1 VVSCEW
7 WLKEKTHKPRLP
19 LIAYHSP
26 LTTHQTMFSKILIAN
41 RGEIAVRVIRTCR
54 EMGIKTVAVHSVAD
68 KDALH
73 ARLADEKVCIGP
85 APSKE
90 SYLSIANV
98 VSAATI
104 TGAEAIHPGY
114 GFLAENSSFA
124 EICEQMG
131 IKFIGPT
138 VSAIESMGNKA
149 AARAKMREAGVP
161 IIPGTGVLEDEKEAL
176 EAARRI
182 GFPVIIK
189 ASAGG
194 GGKGMRVVHT
204 EGELGAQFTQAR
216 VEAENAFG
224 NGEVYIEKYLVEP
237 RHVEVQILAD
247 EHGNVIHLGE
257 RDCSVQTARHQKMIE
272 ESPCSVLNEGTR
284 KKLGEAA
291 VKGAKAVGYHN
302 AGTIEFLVTADGNF
316 YFMEMNTRIQVEHPV
331 TEMVTGVD
339 LIREQLRVAAGE
351 KLTLRQ
357 KDVEINGHCIE
368 VRLTAEDPEN
378 GFKPSVG
385 TIARFDVPGG
395 PGVRVDSH
403 LYQGYQVPPFYDS
416 LLAKILV
423 HAPTRLEAI
432 AKMERAL
439 HETRLDGVPSTLPF
453 HLKVLGNDYFRRG
466 ELSTDFLARRM
477 NV

>member
-1 VVSCEW
+1 
-7 WLKEKTHKPRLP
+7 
-19 LIAYHSP
+19 
-26 LTTHQTMFSKILIAN
+26 MFSKILIAN
-41 RGEIAVRVIRTCR
+41 RGEIAVRVMRTCR

-68 KDALH
+68 RDAMH
-73 ARLADEKVCIGP
+73 VCIADESVCIGP
-85 APSKE
+85 AASKE
-90 SYLSIANV
+90 SYLSLANV
-98 VSAATI
+98 VAAANI
-104 TGAEAIHPGY
+104 TNAEAIHPAY

-124 EICEQMG
+124 EICGEVG
-131 IKFIGPT
+131 IKFIGPP

-149 AARAKMREAGVP
+149 SARAKMREAGVP
-161 IIPGTGVLEDEKEAL
+161 IIPGTGVIADEKEAL
-176 EAARRI
+176 EAARKI

-194 GGKGMRVVHT
+194 GGKGMRVVHG
-204 EGELGAQFTQAR
+204 EGELVSQLTAAR

-224 NGEVYIEKYLVEP
+224 NGEVYIEKYLIEP

-257 RDCSVQTARHQKMIE
+257 RDCSVQTARHQKMLE
-272 ESPCSVLNEGTR
+272 ESPCTVLSESTR

-291 VKGAKAVGYHN
+291 VKGAKAVGYQN
-302 AGTIEFLVTADGNF
+302 AGTIEFLVTATGDF

-339 LIREQLRVAAGE
+339 LIKEQLRVAAGE

-357 KDVEINGHCIE
+357 KDVEIKGHCIE
-368 VRLTAEDPEN
+368 VRLTAENPDN
-378 GFKPSVG
+378 GFKPAVG
-385 TIARFDVPGG
+385 TIERFDVPGG

-403 LYQGYQVPPFYDS
+403 IYQGYQVPPFYDS

-423 HAPTRLEAI
+423 HAPTRDEAI

-439 HETRLDGVPSTLPF
+439 RETRIDGVPTTLPF
-453 HLKVLGNDYFRRG
+453 HLKVLANDYFRRG

-477 NV
+477 GV

>member
-1 VVSCEW
+1 
-7 WLKEKTHKPRLP
+7 
-19 LIAYHSP
+19 
-26 LTTHQTMFSKILIAN
+26 M
-41 RGEIAVRVIRTCR
+41 RVIRTCR

-68 KDALH
+68 SSAMH
-73 ARLADEKVCIGP
+73 VCLADESVCIGP
-85 APSKE
+85 AASKE
-90 SYLSIANV
+90 SYLSLANV
-98 VSAATI
+98 VAAANI
-104 TGAEAIHPGY
+104 TNAEAIHPGY

-124 EICEQMG
+124 EICGEVG
-131 IKFIGPT
+131 IKFIGPP

-161 IIPGTGVLEDEKEAL
+161 IIPGTGVLQDEKEAL
-176 EAARRI
+176 EAARQI
-182 GFPVIIK
+182 GYPVIIK

-194 GGKGMRVVHT
+194 GGKGMRVVHG
-204 EGELGAQFTQAR
+204 EGELVSQLTQAR

-224 NGEVYIEKYLVEP
+224 NGEVYIEKYLIEP

-257 RDCSVQTARHQKMIE
+257 RDCSVQTARHQKMLE
-272 ESPCSVLNEGTR
+272 ESPCSAINESTR
-284 KKLGEAA
+284 RKLGEAA
-291 VKGAKAVGYHN
+291 VKGAKAVGYQN
-302 AGTIEFLVTADGNF
+302 AGTIEFLVTSSGDF

-339 LIREQLRVAAGE
+339 LIKEQLLVASGE
-351 KLTLRQ
+351 KLRLRQ

-368 VRLTAEDPEN
+368 VRLTAENPDN

-385 TIARFDVPGG
+385 TIERFDVPGG
-395 PGVRVDSH
+395 FGVRVDSH
-403 LYQGYQVPPFYDS
+403 MYQGYQVPPYYDS

-423 HAPTRLEAI
+423 HAPTRMEAI

-453 HLKVLGNDYFRRG
+453 HLKILANDYFRRG

-477 NV
+477 GV